1 VKPFTKKTRLILSAI
16 VLGGGAFVGVLEFSQ
31 VQRLAAVT
39 IDGQRVPDPQKTLG
53 LDPSAS
59 VLKQPL
65 NIAARYLL
73 LDDQTVKV
81 DFDYEL
87 PASLAIRTNRF
98 VPACLMLD
106 RTSGALFGLD
116 AQGRVVPLAD
126 DFGDWQQP
134 LITGVAANRVL
145 QKCDDPRVPAV
156 VAQLGALCDENKEL
170 YRLVAEV
177 DLSTREFAV
186 VTFSGLPY
194 TLRVSADGLFDQ
206 ITGFFRVVETYQTNI
221 DSAAAVDLRFAG
233 LIVQEAKA
241 ATDSTKKDRKD
252 QEDHKD

>member
-1 VKPFTKKTRLILSAI
+1 VKPFAKKTRLILSAV
-16 VLGGGAFVGVLEFSQ
+16 VLGGAALVGVLEFSQ
-31 VQRLAAVT
+31 VQRLGAVT
-39 IDGQRVPDPQKTLG
+39 IDGRRVPDPQKTLG
-53 LDPSAS
+53 LDPGAS

-81 DFDYEL
+81 DFDYVL

-98 VPACLMLD
+98 IPACLMLD
-106 RTSGALFGLD
+106 RTSGTVFGLD

-145 QKCDDPRVPAV
+145 QKCDDPRVAVV

-170 YRLVAEV
+170 YRLIDEV
-177 DLSTREFAV
+177 DLSAPEFAV
-186 VTFSGLPY
+186 MTFSGLPY
-194 TLRVSADGLFDQ
+194 SLRVSAGGLFDQ

-221 DSAAAVDLRFAG
+221 DSAGVVDLRFAG
-233 LIVQEAKA
+233 LIIQEAKVVA
-241 ATDSTKKDRKD
+241 DSTKKNQKDRKD
-252 QEDHKD
+252 HKD